1 MQSKELLT
9 LVQNVQAFNDLK
21 SFEILR
27 EKYNNLIH
35 SQAKGITDRYK
46 ALPVGEDDILNVLTF
61 YFYEII
67 KQYDPESGVYFNVY
81 VKQRLRW
88 KAMNYAREM
97 ITERHKIMNYSVE
110 FNDDLHDQ
118 EIKDESIDILDDI
131 KSNYEAYNF
140 LTENEK
146 EVLSLM
152 LQEYENDDICEV
164 TGLSKSYLYKLK
176 KNISKKLKNELGL

>member
-1 MQSKELLT
+1 MKPKELLQ

-27 EKYNNLIH
+27 EKYNNLIYY
-35 SQAKGITDRYK
+35 QTKQVLNRYK
-46 ALPVGEDDILNVLTF
+46 AIPLGEEDILNVLTF

-67 KQYDPESGVYFNVY
+67 KSYDPESGVYFNVY

-97 ITERHKIMNYSVE
+97 ITERYKVMNHSVE
-110 FNDDLHDQ
+110 FSDDLHEDKSQ
-118 EIKDESIDILDDI
+118 KESIDILDDI
-131 KSNYEAYNF
+131 RNNYKDYAF

-146 EVLSLM
+146 IVLALM
-152 LQEYENDDICEV
+152 LKGYSIVDI
-164 TGLSKSYLYKLK
+164 SKETKISESYLYKIK
-176 KNISKKLKNELGL
+176 RSISKKLKNELGL